1 MPAEVK
7 RDFNACEDF
16 IETVTSS
23 QIIAAAL
30 TAFGMNSIDNEV
42 ERSDL
47 PDDLWMKSREERQD
61 ALEELYT
68 KVYDR
73 FICLSLSSSTKVP
86 RDGDAVSSYTIEL
99 LRIGCLY
106 MESADAIRE
115 GDRERVI
122 RCWWYFLPIFKA
134 SNSTNSSCEAVH
146 FLYQY
151 QYALSPRLS
160 NQLIWGQFVNV
171 RGLPGQNIP
180 LDLHMEHLNRIAKDA
195 MRNLG
200 SNKA

>member
-86 RDGDAVSSYTIEL
+86 RDGDAVSSYAIEL

-106 MESADAIRE
+106 MDFADAIRE
-115 GDRERVI
+115 GDGERVV

-134 SNSTNSSCEAVH
+134 SNSTNYSCEAVH
-146 FLYQY
+146 FLYQH

-160 NQLIWGQFVNV
+160 NQLIWGRFVNV
-171 RGLPGQNIP
+171 RGLQDEIS
-180 LDLHMEHLNRIAKDA
+180 L
-195 MRNLG
+195 
-200 SNKA
+200 

>member
-61 ALEELYT
+61 ALEELCT
-68 KVYDR
+68 KV
-73 FICLSLSSSTKVP
+73 
-86 RDGDAVSSYTIEL
+86 
-99 LRIGCLY
+99 
-106 MESADAIRE
+106 
-115 GDRERVI
+115 
-122 RCWWYFLPIFKA
+122 
-134 SNSTNSSCEAVH
+134 
-146 FLYQY
+146 
-151 QYALSPRLS
+151 
-160 NQLIWGQFVNV
+160 
-171 RGLPGQNIP
+171 
-180 LDLHMEHLNRIAKDA
+180 
-195 MRNLG
+195 
-200 SNKA
+200 